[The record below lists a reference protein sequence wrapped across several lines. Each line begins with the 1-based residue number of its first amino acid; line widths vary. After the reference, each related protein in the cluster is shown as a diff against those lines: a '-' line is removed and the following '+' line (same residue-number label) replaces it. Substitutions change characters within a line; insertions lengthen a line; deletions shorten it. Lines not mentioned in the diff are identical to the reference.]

1 MPLLFA
7 VPCSQLLI
15 EGNNLLRVMGIEGV
29 NASRTTSNDVIE
41 VEATLGIEAAR
52 SVVCHLVS
60 ELLCCFSSRAHRGAT
75 QTRAFVVML

>member
-1 MPLLFA
+1 MEQPPRLVTALSRKPLLHVRA
-7 VPCSQLLI
+7 VCPPLLQLLI

-52 SVVCHLVS
+52 SVVCELV
-60 ELLCCFSSRAHRGAT
+60 
-75 QTRAFVVML
+75 V

>member
-1 MPLLFA
+1 MESAPSFGYCTEQETTVTCSCCLPALL
-7 VPCSQLLI
+7 QLLI

-52 SVVCHLVS
+52 SVVCELV
-60 ELLCCFSSRAHRGAT
+60 
-75 QTRAFVVML
+75 V